1 MPQFPMSESRRPILE
16 RIPDYSIDISPFR
29 HHITVRSGNIILAE
43 SDDALL
49 LQETRHEDVFYLPIP
64 DVNLSILTPTDL
76 STYCPFKGHASY
88 WSLNEMQI
96 NFVWSYRDPHP
107 EVDAIRSYFSF
118 YSDKVVIEA
127 R

>member
-16 RIPDYSIDISPFR
+16 RIPDYSIDISPSP
-29 HHITVRSGNIILAE
+29 HPITVRFGNIVLAE

-49 LQETRHEDVFYLPIP
+49 LQETRHEDVFYLPMR

-96 NFVWSYRDPHP
+96 NFVWSYPDPYL

>member
-1 MPQFPMSESRRPILE
+1 MR
-16 RIPDYSIDISPFR
+16 
-29 HHITVRSGNIILAE
+29 
-43 SDDALL
+43 
-49 LQETRHEDVFYLPIP
+49 

-96 NFVWSYRDPHP
+96 NFVWSYPYPYP
-107 EVDAIRSYFSF
+107 EVDAIRSDFSF

>member
-16 RIPDYSIDISPFR
+16 RIPDYSIDISR
-29 HHITVRSGNIILAE
+29 SQHHITVRSGNIILAE

-49 LQETRHEDVFYLPIP
+49 LQETRHEDVFYLPMR

-96 NFVWSYRDPHP
+96 NFVWSYPDPYP

-118 YSDKVVIEA
+118 YSDKVIIEA